1 MQALSKFCCQNKKCP
16 DYGKRNANNL
26 TVCGWY
32 GKNNHIRLLY
42 CRTCKK
48 RFSERKGTPLFG
60 LRLSEEKM
68 ISLLDH
74 VSEGCG
80 VRKTSRLVGVHR
92 DTVTRYILAAGK
104 HAKSLHDESVLRS
117 FTTKDELV
125 AFSPRNQ

>member
-1 MQALSKFCCQNKKCP
+1 MQALSKFCCQNKKCQ
-16 DYGKRNANNL
+16 DYGKRGTNNL

-60 LRLSEEKM
+60 LRLPEKKM

-74 VSEGCG
+74 ISEGCG
-80 VRKTSRLVGVHR
+80 VRKTSRLVRVHR
-92 DTVTRYILAAGK
+92 DTVTRYTIAAGE
-104 HAKSLHDESVLRS
+104 HAKALH
-117 FTTKDELV
+117 DELV
-125 AFSPRNQ
+125 AFSPQNQRGTV

>member
-16 DYGKRNANNL
+16 DYGKRGANN
-26 TVCGWY
+26 
-32 GKNNHIRLLY
+32 
-42 CRTCKK
+42 KK

-60 LRLSEEKM
+60 LRLPEEKM

-74 VSEGCG
+74 ISESCG

-104 HAKSLHDESVLRS
+104 HAKSLHDE
-117 FTTKDELV
+117 LV

>member
-1 MQALSKFCCQNKKCP
+1 MQALLKFCCQNKKCP
-16 DYGKRNANNL
+16 DYGKRSANNL

-42 CRTCKK
+42 CRTCKR

-60 LRLSEEKM
+60 LRLPEEKM

-74 VSEGCG
+74 ISESCG

-92 DTVTRYILAAGK
+92 DTVTRYALAAGE
-104 HAKSLHDESVLRS
+104 HAKALHG
-117 FTTKDELV
+117 ELV
-125 AFSPRNQ
+125 AFSPQNH

>member
-16 DYGKRNANNL
+16 DYGKRGANNL

-60 LRLSEEKM
+60 LRLPEQKM
-68 ISLLDH
+68 VSVLDH
-74 VSEGCG
+74 ISEGCG
-80 VRKTSRLVGVHR
+80 VRKTGRLVGVHP
-92 DTVTRYILAAGK
+92 DTVTRYSRAAGEF
-104 HAKSLHDESVLRS
+104 AKALH
-117 FTTKDELV
+117 DELV
-125 AFSPRNQ
+125 AFSPQNQ